1 MVICSSCHSIF
12 YGYRQIDCKYFK
24 KGEGDCPFNDICFY
38 RHVYPDGRVASPK
51 PRRRRMCRNADA
63 ELVRMEHLV
72 LWNMLEEVEE
82 RRRLVDNPL
91 DVLIELTLTNLLR
104 GGGDD
109 DSDSSDDE
117 SDLLELL
124 HELTL

>member
-1 MVICSSCHSIF
+1 
-12 YGYRQIDCKYFK
+12 
-24 KGEGDCPFNDICFY
+24 
-38 RHVYPDGRVASPK
+38 
-51 PRRRRMCRNADA
+51 MCRNADA

-109 DSDSSDDE
+109 DSDSSDGE

>member
-1 MVICSSCHSIF
+1 
-12 YGYRQIDCKYFK
+12 
-24 KGEGDCPFNDICFY
+24 
-38 RHVYPDGRVASPK
+38 
-51 PRRRRMCRNADA
+51 MCRNADA